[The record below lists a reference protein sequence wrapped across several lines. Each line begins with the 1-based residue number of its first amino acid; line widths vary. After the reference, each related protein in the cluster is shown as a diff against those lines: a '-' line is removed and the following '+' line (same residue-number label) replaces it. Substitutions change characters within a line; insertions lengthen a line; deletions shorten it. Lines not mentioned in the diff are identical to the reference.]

1 MNDKSRK
8 ALIAAGAVLLYLLL
22 IYLLQLVEKGAPDAT
37 ITSIPTAIWYS
48 LTTLTTVGYGD
59 TYPVTA
65 AGRVIGAV
73 FQLMSLGLLVFLVGM
88 IVSMMRGKFWLQHL
102 RSLRRRPW
110 YVFTEDNPSA
120 RALAENLRA
129 EQPQAVLLFSAPG
142 TEAPAS
148 FGSSES
154 GKLTLSLPMSP
165 RELVSFHKERGDT
178 TVVCLSDDPRKN
190 DMLAEELKDLPCSIC
205 CRTDHEPEQ
214 IPENLTL
221 FDEESCMARRYWQQ
235 YPVLTVTE
243 KIILIGSGSAAEA
256 LLLQA
261 LQNNVVDAY
270 SRMSYVVFGDYDNF
284 RRNHPYLDQVV
295 TVGSKDDTFDSL
307 HFSKQP
313 WNSSRELLAAADR
326 IIVCCGTEQ
335 ETTDIT
341 AQLLR
346 HFPLKGTVYAK
357 LSAPFAGAVVFGSLK
372 ETYTPELVL
381 RTQLDATARKLHKMY
396 CDSTGTGDPWGKLS
410 SFTRRSNLASADHLT
425 VKIRYLLGPEADGTL
440 SPEQCGKAAA
450 AFDALEEPL
459 RDLCRRM
466 EHERWTRF
474 HLLNNWQYDAVRDNK
489 KRHHPLLVPFDVL
502 SPEDQ
507 AKDDYAWKLLK
518 ELAGKDADQ

>member
-8 ALIAAGAVLLYLLL
+8 ALIGTGAVLLYLLL
-22 IYLLQLVEKGAPDAT
+22 VFLLQLAEKGAPDAT
-37 ITSIPTAIWYS
+37 IVNFPSAVWYS

-59 TYPVTA
+59 MYPVTV
-65 AGRVIGAV
+65 AGKIIGVV

-88 IVSMMRGKFWLQHL
+88 IVSLMRGKYWLLRL
-102 RSLRRRPW
+102 RSLRKHPW
-110 YVFTEDNPSA
+110 YVFNEDNPAA

-129 EQPQAVLLFSAPG
+129 EQPEAVLLFSAAG
-142 TEAPAS
+142 AEDAAA
-148 FGSSES
+148 FGA
-154 GKLTLSLPMSP
+154 GDLAGLTLSLPLSP
-165 RELVSFHKERGDT
+165 RELIGLHKDRAAT
-178 TVVCLSDDPRKN
+178 QVICLSDDPRKN
-190 DMLAEELKDLPCSIC
+190 DMLAEDLKDLPCSIC
-205 CRTDHEPEQ
+205 CRTDHEPDR

-243 KIILIGSGSAAEA
+243 KIILIGDGSAAEA

-270 SRMSYVVFGDYDNF
+270 SRLSYVVFGDYDNF

-295 TVGSKDDTFDSL
+295 TVGSKDDTCDSL

-326 IIVCCGTEQ
+326 IIVCCRTEQ
-335 ETTDIT
+335 ETTAVT
-341 AQLLR
+341 AQLLQ
-346 HFPLKGTVYAK
+346 HFPLKGTVYAR
-357 LSAPFAGAVVFGSLK
+357 LSSPFAGAVVFGSLK
-372 ETYTPELVL
+372 ETYTPEMVL
-381 RTQLDATARKLHKMY
+381 RTQLDATARRLHQIY
-396 CDSTGTGDPWGKLS
+396 CDSTGTVSPWGDLS
-410 SFTRRSNLASADHLT
+410 NFTRRSNLASADHLT

-440 SPEQCGKAAA
+440 SPQQCEKAAK
-450 AFDALEEPL
+450 AFDTAEEHI

-507 AKDDYAWKLLK
+507 AKDDFAWDLLK
-518 ELAGKDADQ
+518 ELAE